1 MIRRALLTIP
11 FLLCSV
17 INRTLKTRNCRN
29 KQQTEPLNFLEI
41 CVRKGEHCSYNTN
54 YSHLAGGGLDTS
66 IHVSSQPSI
75 STAIQAITIHLP
87 HQHTLPFM
95 LLPHASHEQLY
106 TDLHSTQHM
115 MLVWSVLITSYTT
128 HAITKCQTI
137 TCIKINS
144 DHMPRRITG
153 YQTKPCN
160 VYQTW
165 KTQGTWVWYFK
176 LNAGIL

>member
-1 MIRRALLTIP
+1 MFSNQQNVKNTELSKQTTNRTTYCFGIMCEEGLALLLQHQ
-11 FLLCSV
+11 LL
-17 INRTLKTRNCRN
+17 
-29 KQQTEPLNFLEI
+29 PLG
-41 CVRKGEHCSYNTN
+41 RWR
-54 YSHLAGGGLDTS
+54 ADTS

-87 HQHTLPFM
+87 LRHQHALPFI

-115 MLVWSVLITSYTT
+115 MLVWSALITSYTT